1 LSFIIAALA
10 KGLRPLQPQRKKISI
25 QIGPATECVA
35 VNFLLCRAD
44 TRDIAR
50 KTTKGRGMDFAMAGL
65 DAPIFWAAIAV
76 TLFAG
81 FVKGAVGF
89 AMPMI
94 MISAF
99 SSFLPPEVALSGLIL
114 PTLITNLGQAFRD
127 GVPAFMASL
136 RKYWRF
142 LVATL
147 VFIAISAQFVRDIP
161 QAAFLALL
169 GVPIT
174 AYALAQL
181 MGISLSIR
189 LAHQARA
196 EWGLGVIAGLYG
208 GVSGVWGPPL
218 IVYLM
223 SIGTQKQE
231 MLRVQGV
238 IFLIGS
244 VILLAAHIN
253 SGVMTPGNGAFSAA
267 LVAPAVLGMILGIRA
282 GRHMDQARFR
292 WWTQVLLVITG
303 LNLIRR
309 AIGL

>member
-1 LSFIIAALA
+1 MTLFHAILADQTPLIFALA
-10 KGLRPLQPQRKKISI
+10 L
-25 QIGPATECVA
+25 
-35 VNFLLCRAD
+35 
-44 TRDIAR
+44 
-50 KTTKGRGMDFAMAGL
+50 
-65 DAPIFWAAIAV
+65 AV

-127 GVPAFMASL
+127 GIPAFALSL

-147 VFIAISAQFVRDIP
+147 VFIAVSAQFVRDIP
-161 QAAFLALL
+161 QPLFLALL

-174 AYALAQL
+174 LYALLQL
-181 MGISLSIR
+181 LGRSLAIK
-189 LAHQARA
+189 LEHQTRA
-196 EWGLGVIAGLYG
+196 EWLLGIVAGLYG
-208 GVSGVWGPPL
+208 GISGVWGPPL

-223 SIGTQKQE
+223 SVGIEKRE

-238 IFLIGS
+238 IFLLGS
-244 VILLAAHIN
+244 AILLSAHMN
-253 SGVMTPGNGAFSAA
+253 SGVLTGPNAGFSAA
-267 LVAPAVLGMILGIRA
+267 LVAPAVIGMAIGLRVGSTL
-282 GRHMDQARFR
+282 DQARFR
-292 WWTQVLLVITG
+292 WWTQALLVLAG

>member
-1 LSFIIAALA
+1 M
-10 KGLRPLQPQRKKISI
+10 QVQRNKISI
-25 QIGPATECVA
+25 QNLLTTEYVALDFRMQRRLAQDIG
-35 VNFLLCRAD
+35 
-44 TRDIAR
+44 R
-50 KTTKGRGMDFAMAGL
+50 KTKGTGMDFWMAAL
-65 DAPIFWAAIAV
+65 PAAAFWLAIAV

-114 PTLITNLGQAFRD
+114 PTLITNLSQAFRD
-127 GVPAFMASL
+127 GVPAFVASL
-136 RKYWRF
+136 WKYWRF
-142 LVATL
+142 LAATL
-147 VFIAISAQFVRDIP
+147 LFIAISAQFVRDIP

-174 AYALAQL
+174 GYALLQL
-181 MGISLSIR
+181 LGKSLAIK
-189 LAHQARA
+189 LEHQSRA
-196 EWGLGVIAGLYG
+196 EWLLGVVAGLYG

-223 SIGTQKQE
+223 SIGTQKVE

-238 IFLIGS
+238 IFLLGS
-244 VILLAAHIN
+244 VILLMAHLN
-253 SGVMTPGNGAFSAA
+253 SGVFTSSTAAFSAV
-267 LVAPAVLGMILGIRA
+267 LVVPAVLGMALGMRA
-282 GRHMDQARFR
+282 GGRMDQARFR
-292 WWTQVLLVITG
+292 WWTQALLVLTG

-309 AIGL
+309 AVGL